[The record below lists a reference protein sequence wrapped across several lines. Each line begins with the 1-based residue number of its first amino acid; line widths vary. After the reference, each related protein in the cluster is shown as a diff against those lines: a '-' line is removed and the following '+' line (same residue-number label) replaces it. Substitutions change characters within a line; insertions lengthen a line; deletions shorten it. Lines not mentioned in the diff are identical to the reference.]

1 MERNNNKMQARN
13 RQGIELYLKGNVSQ
27 LMTTY
32 ELIKLLLVEENEH
45 YPSRQGCL
53 IH

>member
-1 MERNNNKMQARN
+1 MQARN
-13 RQGIELYLKGNVSQ
+13 RQEIELYLTGDVSP

-32 ELIKLLLVEENEH
+32 EVIKLLLVEVNEH
-45 YPSRQGCL
+45 YPSLQGCL